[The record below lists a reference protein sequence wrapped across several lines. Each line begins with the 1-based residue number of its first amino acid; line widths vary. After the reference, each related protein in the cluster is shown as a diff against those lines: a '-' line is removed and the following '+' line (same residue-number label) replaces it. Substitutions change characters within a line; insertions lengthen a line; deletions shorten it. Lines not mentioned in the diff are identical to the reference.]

1 MSEYYTQGKVV
12 ADNKTNTGTQK
23 DLAGDF
29 LVEKGYERQL
39 KPRQIN
45 GGRDRLPQ
53 NHTQTN
59 KVRLNSA
66 LANTPSQA
74 KSSVI
79 NGTRKKKKTVSG
91 ARTRVS
97 VAGVRKEKAKT
108 PFPIA
113 TILCLLAITL
123 IALYVIHL
131 YIELD
136 ELNAAMT
143 DYNNKLVEMK
153 NEERVLQTQKASKY
167 NLEEIEQIAK
177 EQYGM
182 VDADQLP
189 KEYIT
194 PDAEDSIE
202 IMETSIE
209 NDTPGALLS
218 SFAGVVSNLLSYIN

>member
-91 ARTRVS
+91 ARTRVN

-123 IALYVIHL
+123 ISLYVIHL